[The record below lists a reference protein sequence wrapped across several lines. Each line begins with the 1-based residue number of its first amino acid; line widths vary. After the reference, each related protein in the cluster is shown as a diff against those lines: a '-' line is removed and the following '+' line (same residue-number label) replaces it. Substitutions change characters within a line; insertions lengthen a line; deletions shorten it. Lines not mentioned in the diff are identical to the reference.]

1 MDVVCNQRSFR
12 FQHPD
17 PVTRHPNSQSTDGD
31 VIAIMTEFPLRGNK
45 PDGKSGKDLLGGG
58 NSNSSGRDPSCSIGV
73 GEVATIVVI
82 TCVLTAALS
91 GLLTLAVTCFC
102 LKRAGLQP
110 NQSKNGSE
118 LVPSV
123 GDDGLEIGSSNSI
136 IFTTSYTSAS
146 KGAGMVK
153 NTST

>member
-1 MDVVCNQRSFR
+1 
-12 FQHPD
+12 
-17 PVTRHPNSQSTDGD
+17 
-31 VIAIMTEFPLRGNK
+31 MTEYPLRGNK

-58 NSNSSGRDPSCSIGV
+58 NSNISGHDPSCLIGV
-73 GEVATIVVI
+73 GEVATVVVT

-91 GLLTLAVTCFC
+91 AVLTLAVTCFC
-102 LKRAGLQP
+102 LKHAGLQC

-123 GDDGLEIGSSNSI
+123 GGDGLEIGSSNSI

-146 KGAGMVK
+146 KGAGMAQ
-153 NTST
+153 NTNT